1 MKFLLVKLVE
11 LMIVVAIIGSISV
24 VGLNMYQEVSEGA
37 KSGAVKTNHNA
48 VVQYIT
54 LELMR
59 CEITKTVM
67 KGNLTCSEKTINS
80 VKEATI
86 KALQHFKNPYG
97 KGAKD
102 PNDTSVTNGGTFTK
116 DYDLGYVRLHGL
128 EDNDQTVKL
137 IVGTCYAIKCYTS
150 DTDNNYTVSYID
162 IDAKIDADELQAKLK
177 TLTQG
182 DLSKKIEELQKDS
195 LTKKLLNLQKK
206 FIKLPKEFLNLSK
219 QLLPE

>member
-1 MKFLLVKLVE
+1 MKYLLVKLVE
-11 LMIVVAIIGSISV
+11 LMIVVAIIGTISV
-24 VGLNMYQEVSEGA
+24 VGLDMYQDVSGGA
-37 KSGAVKTNHNA
+37 KNNATKANHNS

-59 CEITKTVM
+59 CEMAETVM
-67 KGNLTCSEKTINS
+67 EGHLICSEKTINS
-80 VKEATI
+80 VKKATI

-97 KGAKD
+97 KGAND
-102 PNDTSVTNGGTFTK
+102 PNDTSVTDGGTFTK

-128 EDNDQTVKL
+128 EDNDQTIKL
-137 IVGTCYAIKCYTS
+137 LVGTCYAIKCYTS
-150 DTDNNYTVSYID
+150 DTENNYTVSYID
-162 IDAKIDADELQAKLK
+162 INAKIDTDELQAKLK

-182 DLSKKIEELQKDS
+182 DLSKKIEEVQKDS

>member
-11 LMIVVAIIGSISV
+11 LMIVVAIIGSIGV
-24 VGLNMYQEVSEGA
+24 LGLNMYQDVSEDV
-37 KSGAVKTNHNA
+37 KSGSAKRSYNT

-59 CEITKTVM
+59 CEITTTVM
-67 KGNLTCSEKTINS
+67 DGNLTCSGKTINS
-80 VKEATI
+80 VKEATL
-86 KALQHFKNPYG
+86 KALEHLKNPFG
-97 KGAKD
+97 KGAND
-102 PNDTSVTNGGTFTK
+102 PNDTLITNGGTFTK

-137 IVGTCYAIKCYTS
+137 IVGTCYDIKCYTS
-150 DTDNNYTVSYID
+150 DTENNYTVSYID
-162 IDAKIDADELQAKLK
+162 INAKIDADELQAKLK

-182 DLSKKIEELQKDS
+182 DLSKKIEEVQKDS

>member
-1 MKFLLVKLVE
+1 M
-11 LMIVVAIIGSISV
+11 
-24 VGLNMYQEVSEGA
+24 
-37 KSGAVKTNHNA
+37 
-48 VVQYIT
+48 
-54 LELMR
+54 
-59 CEITKTVM
+59 
-67 KGNLTCSEKTINS
+67 
-80 VKEATI
+80 
-86 KALQHFKNPYG
+86 
-97 KGAKD
+97 
-102 PNDTSVTNGGTFTK
+102 GGTFTK

-128 EDNDQTVKL
+128 GDNDQTVKL

-182 DLSKKIEELQKDS
+182 DLSKKTEELQKDS

>member
-24 VGLNMYQEVSEGA
+24 LGLNMYQDVSGDV
-37 KSGAVKTNHNA
+37 KSGSTERSHNT

-59 CEITKTVM
+59 CEVTTTVM
-67 KGNLTCSEKTINS
+67 DGHLTCSGKTINS
-80 VKEATI
+80 VKEATL
-86 KALQHFKNPYG
+86 KALQHLKNPYG
-97 KGAKD
+97 KGAND
-102 PNDTSVTNGGTFTK
+102 SNDTLITNGGTFTK

-128 EDNDQTVKL
+128 DDNDQTVKL
-137 IVGTCYAIKCYTS
+137 IVGTCYDIKCYTS
-150 DTDNNYTVSYID
+150 DTENNYTVSYID
-162 IDAKIDADELQAKLK
+162 INAKIDADELQAKLK

-182 DLSKKIEELQKDS
+182 DLSKKIEEVQKDS

>member
-1 MKFLLVKLVE
+1 M
-11 LMIVVAIIGSISV
+11 
-24 VGLNMYQEVSEGA
+24 
-37 KSGAVKTNHNA
+37 
-48 VVQYIT
+48 
-54 LELMR
+54 
-59 CEITKTVM
+59 
-67 KGNLTCSEKTINS
+67 
-80 VKEATI
+80 
-86 KALQHFKNPYG
+86 QHFKNPYG

-128 EDNDQTVKL
+128 DDNDQTIKL
-137 IVGTCYAIKCYTS
+137 LVGTCYDIKCYTS
-150 DTDNNYTVSYID
+150 DTENNYTVSYID
-162 IDAKIDADELQAKLK
+162 INAKIDADELQAKLK

-182 DLSKKIEELQKDS
+182 DISRKIEEVQKDS

>member
-1 MKFLLVKLVE
+1 MKFILVKLVE
-11 LMIVVAIIGSISV
+11 LMIVVAIIGTISV
-24 VGLNMYQEVSEGA
+24 VGLDMYQDVSGGA
-37 KSGAVKTNHNA
+37 KSNAAKANHNS

-128 EDNDQTVKL
+128 DDNDQTIKL
-137 IVGTCYAIKCYTS
+137 LVGTCYAIKCHTS
-150 DTDNNYTVSYID
+150 DTENNYTVSYID

>member
-1 MKFLLVKLVE
+1 MKFLMVKLVE
-11 LMIVVAIIGSISV
+11 FMIVVAIIGSIGV
-24 VGLNMYQEVSEGA
+24 LGLNMYQDVSGDV
-37 KSGAVKTNHNA
+37 KSGSAERSHNT

-59 CEITKTVM
+59 CEVTTTVM
-67 KGNLTCSEKTINS
+67 DGHLTCSGKTINS

-86 KALQHFKNPYG
+86 KALQHLKNPYG
-97 KGAKD
+97 KGAND
-102 PNDTSVTNGGTFTK
+102 PNDTLITNGGTFTK

-128 EDNDQTVKL
+128 DDNDQTIRL
-137 IVGTCYAIKCYTS
+137 LVGTCYAIKCHTS
-150 DTDNNYTVSYID
+150 DTENNYTVSHID
-162 IDAKIDADELQAKLK
+162 INAEIDANELQAKLK

-182 DLSKKIEELQKDS
+182 DLSKKIEEVQKDS

>member
-1 MKFLLVKLVE
+1 MKYLLAKLVE
-11 LMIVVAIIGSISV
+11 LMIVVAIIGSVSV
-24 VGLNMYQEVSEGA
+24 VGLNMYQEVSGGA
-37 KSGAVKTNHNA
+37 KSGAVKANHNA

-59 CEITKTVM
+59 CEVTKTVM
-67 KGNLTCSEKTINS
+67 EGHLICSEKTVNS
-80 VKEATI
+80 VKKAAI
-86 KALQHFKNPYG
+86 KALHHFKNPYG
-97 KGAKD
+97 KGAND
-102 PNDTSVTNGGTFTK
+102 PNDTSVTDGGTFTK

-128 EDNDQTVKL
+128 EDNDQTIKL
-137 IVGTCYAIKCYTS
+137 LVGTCYAIKCHTS
-150 DTDNNYTVSYID
+150 DTENNYTVSHID
-162 IDAKIDADELQAKLK
+162 INAKIDADELQAKLK

-182 DLSKKIEELQKDS
+182 DLSKKVEEVQKDS

>member
-67 KGNLTCSEKTINS
+67 EGHLICSEKTINS
-80 VKEATI
+80 VKKAAI

-97 KGAKD
+97 KGAND
-102 PNDTSVTNGGTFTK
+102 PNNMSVTDGGTFTK

-182 DLSKKIEELQKDS
+182 DISKKIEELKKDS
-195 LTKKLLNLQKK
+195 LTSKLLNLQKK

>member
-24 VGLNMYQEVSEGA
+24 LGLNMYQDVSEDV
-37 KSGAVKTNHNA
+37 KSGSAKRSHNT

-67 KGNLTCSEKTINS
+67 EGNLTCSGKTISS
-80 VKEATI
+80 VKKASI
-86 KALQHFKNPYG
+86 KALQRFKNPYG

-116 DYDLGYVRLHGL
+116 DYDLGYVRLHGF

-137 IVGTCYAIKCYTS
+137 IVGTCYDIKCYTS
-150 DTDNNYTVSYID
+150 DTENNYTVSYID
-162 IDAKIDADELQAKLK
+162 INAKIDADELQAKLK

-182 DLSKKIEELQKDS
+182 DLSKKIEEVQKDS

-206 FIKLPKEFLNLSK
+206 FNKLPKEFLNLSK
-219 QLLPE
+219 QLSPE

>member
-1 MKFLLVKLVE
+1 MKYLLAKLVE
-11 LMIVVAIIGSISV
+11 LMIVVAIIGSVSV

-37 KSGAVKTNHNA
+37 KSEAVKANHNA

-67 KGNLTCSEKTINS
+67 EGNLTCSGKTINS
-80 VKEATI
+80 VKEASI
-86 KALQHFKNPYG
+86 KALQRFKNPYG
-97 KGAKD
+97 KGTND
-102 PNDTSVTNGGTFTK
+102 PNDTSVTDGGTFTK
-116 DYDLGYVRLHGL
+116 DYDLGYVRLHEL

-137 IVGTCYAIKCYTS
+137 IVGTCYDIKCYTS

-162 IDAKIDADELQAKLK
+162 IDAKVDADKLRAKLK

-182 DLSKKIEELQKDS
+182 DVSKKIEEVQKDS

>member
-1 MKFLLVKLVE
+1 M
-11 LMIVVAIIGSISV
+11 
-24 VGLNMYQEVSEGA
+24 
-37 KSGAVKTNHNA
+37 
-48 VVQYIT
+48 
-54 LELMR
+54 
-59 CEITKTVM
+59 
-67 KGNLTCSEKTINS
+67 
-80 VKEATI
+80 
-86 KALQHFKNPYG
+86 
-97 KGAKD
+97 
-102 PNDTSVTNGGTFTK
+102 GGTFTK

-128 EDNDQTVKL
+128 GDNDQTVKL

>member
-1 MKFLLVKLVE
+1 MKFLMVKLVE
-11 LMIVVAIIGSISV
+11 FMIVVAIIGSIGV
-24 VGLNMYQEVSEGA
+24 LGLNMYQDVSGDV
-37 KSGAVKTNHNA
+37 KSGSAKRSHNT

-59 CEITKTVM
+59 CEVTTTVM
-67 KGNLTCSEKTINS
+67 DGNLTCSGKTINS

-86 KALQHFKNPYG
+86 KALQHLKNPFG
-97 KGAKD
+97 MGVNDA
-102 PNDTSVTNGGTFTK
+102 NDTLITNGGTFTK

-128 EDNDQTVKL
+128 DDNDQTIKL
-137 IVGTCYAIKCYTS
+137 LVGTCYAIKCYTN
-150 DTDNNYTVSYID
+150 DTENNYTVSYID
-162 IDAKIDADELQAKLK
+162 INAKIDADELQAKLK

-195 LTKKLLNLQKK
+195 LTKKLSDLQKK

-219 QLLPE
+219 QLSPE

>member
-1 MKFLLVKLVE
+1 MKYLLVKLVE

-24 VGLNMYQEVSEGA
+24 VGLDMYQDVSGGA
-37 KSGAVKTNHNA
+37 KSNAAKANHNS

-116 DYDLGYVRLHGL
+116 DYDLGYVRLHEL
-128 EDNDQTVKL
+128 DDNDQTIKL
-137 IVGTCYAIKCYTS
+137 LVGTCYAIKCHTS
-150 DTDNNYTVSYID
+150 DTENNYTVSHID
-162 IDAKIDADELQAKLK
+162 INAEIDADELQAKLK

-219 QLLPE
+219 QLSPE

>member
-11 LMIVVAIIGSISV
+11 LMIVVAIIGSIGV
-24 VGLNMYQEVSEGA
+24 LGLNMYQDISVDV
-37 KSGAVKTNHNA
+37 KSGSAKRSHNT

-59 CEITKTVM
+59 CEATTTVM
-67 KGNLTCSEKTINS
+67 DGHLTCSGKTINS

-86 KALQHFKNPYG
+86 KALQHLKNPFG
-97 KGAKD
+97 KGV
-102 PNDTSVTNGGTFTK
+102 NDTNDTLITNGGTFTK

-128 EDNDQTVKL
+128 DDNDQTIKL
-137 IVGTCYAIKCYTS
+137 LVGTCYAIKCYTS
-150 DTDNNYTVSYID
+150 DTENNYTVSYID
-162 IDAKIDADELQAKLK
+162 INAKIDADELQAKLK

-182 DLSKKIEELQKDS
+182 DLSKKIEEVQKDN
-195 LTKKLLNLQKK
+195 LTKKLL
-206 FIKLPKEFLNLSK
+206 KLPKELLNLSK